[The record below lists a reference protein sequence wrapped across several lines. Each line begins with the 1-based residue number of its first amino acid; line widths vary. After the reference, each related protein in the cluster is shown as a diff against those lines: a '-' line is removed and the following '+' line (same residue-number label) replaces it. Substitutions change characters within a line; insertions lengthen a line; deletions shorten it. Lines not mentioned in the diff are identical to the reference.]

1 MSVNSY
7 TVTENEPN
15 MNNFFLII
23 VALLLVALNG
33 FFVAAE
39 FGLVKLRQTR
49 IREIAKTRGWRGRIL
64 AKVHTKLDAY
74 LSACQL
80 GITLASLGLGWVGE
94 PAFAGILE
102 PVFDRIGVTTPKLI
116 HGISFAFA
124 FSIISFLHIVV
135 GELAPKSLAIRN
147 PEKIGLWSAAPLYG
161 FYWLMYPAIWLLNS
175 SANLV
180 LRLFGLGNV
189 HGHDAHY
196 SADELKLILRGNDPD
211 DRFTRDEWNIL
222 AKSLD
227 FSELEV
233 SDLMRPINEIAALH
247 RSRSL
252 RQNLQTVSQKRFSR
266 YPYFDTN
273 GVDVL
278 GVIHLKDLFFA
289 QQEGKAIEDLHK
301 YLRPIQYI
309 SPDTPVLELFRH
321 FRMGAAH
328 FAIIGQKGQ
337 KPQGFI
343 TLDNLLSAIVGEIR
357 DEFRQNDNDWTR
369 LDHGT
374 LIVNGSLPI
383 FSLERI
389 LGIDVENEELEL
401 EDEVSIGGLIMS
413 KLCDIPVEGQKI
425 EFNQFDIVVKKM
437 NGPRTIFVQIYPNKI
452 SDL

>member
-1 MSVNSY
+1 
-7 TVTENEPN
+7 
-15 MNNFFLII
+15 MNNLFLII

-49 IREIAKTRGWRGRIL
+49 IREIAKTRGWRGLIL
-64 AKVHTKLDAY
+64 AKVHSKLDAY

-94 PAFAGILE
+94 PAFASLLE
-102 PVFDRIGVTTPKLI
+102 PVFGRLGVTSPELI
-116 HGISFAFA
+116 HGISFACA
-124 FSIISFLHIVV
+124 FTIISFLHIVV
-135 GELAPKSLAIRN
+135 GELAPKSMAIRN
-147 PEKIGLWSAAPLYG
+147 PEQIGLWSAAPLYG

-180 LRLFGLGNV
+180 LRLFCLGNV

-196 SADELKLILRGNDPD
+196 SADELKLILRGNYPD

-222 AKSLD
+222 AKTLD

-233 SDLMRPINEIAALH
+233 SDLMRPIHEIVALH
-247 RSRSL
+247 RSKSL
-252 RQNLQTVSQKRFSR
+252 QANLKTVYEKRFSR

-273 GVDVL
+273 DIDVL

-289 QQEGKAIEDLHK
+289 QQEGKTIEDLHK
-301 YLRPIQYI
+301 YLRPVQYI
-309 SPDTPVLELFRH
+309 SPDTSALELFRH
-321 FRMGAAH
+321 FRMGVAH
-328 FAIIGQKGQ
+328 FAVIGQKGQ

-343 TLDNLLSAIVGEIR
+343 TLDNLLSAMVGEIR
-357 DEFRQNDNDWTR
+357 DEFRQTNNDWTR
-369 LDHGT
+369 LDDGT
-374 LIVNGSLPI
+374 LIVKGSLPI

-389 LGIDVENEELEL
+389 LGIDVENEELDL

-413 KLCDIPVEGQKI
+413 KLQDIPIEGQKI

-437 NGPRTIFVQIYPNKI
+437 NGPRTIFVQIYPDKI

>member
-1 MSVNSY
+1 MANIF
-7 TVTENEPN
+7 P
-15 MNNFFLII
+15 II
-23 VALLLVALNG
+23 AALLLVALNG
-33 FFVAAE
+33 FFVASE

-49 IREIAKTRGWRGRIL
+49 IRAIIKTHGWRGRIL
-64 AKVHTKLDAY
+64 GKIHAKLDAY

-80 GITLASLGLGWVGE
+80 GITLASLGLGWIGE
-94 PAFAGILE
+94 PAFASLLE
-102 PVFDRIGVTTPKLI
+102 PVFSRISISSPEII

-124 FSIISFLHIVV
+124 FSMISFLHIVV

-147 PEKIGLWSAAPLYG
+147 PEQIGLWSAAPLYG

-180 LRLFGLGNV
+180 LRLFCLGNV

-196 SADELKLILRGNDPD
+196 SADELKLILRGNNQD
-211 DRFTRDEWNIL
+211 DRFTREEWNIL
-222 AKSLD
+222 AKTLD

-233 SDLMRPINEIAALH
+233 SDLMRPIHEMVALH

-252 RQNLQTVSQKRFSR
+252 QENLKTVYHQRFSR

-289 QQEGKAIEDLHK
+289 QQEGKTIEDLAT
-301 YLRPIQYI
+301 YLRPVQYI
-309 SPDTPVLELFRH
+309 SAHTAALKLFRH

-328 FAIIGQKGQ
+328 FAVIGQKGQ
-337 KPQGFI
+337 KPEGFI
-343 TLDNLLSAIVGEIR
+343 TLDNLLSAMVGEIR
-357 DEFRQNDNDWTR
+357 DEFRQNNNDWTR
-369 LDHGT
+369 LDDGT
-374 LIVNGSLPI
+374 LIGKGSLPI

-401 EDEVSIGGLIMS
+401 EDEVSIGGLIMA
-413 KLCDIPVEGQKI
+413 KLRDIPAEGQKI
-425 EFNQFDIVVKKM
+425 EFNQFDAVVRKM
-437 NGPRTIFVQIYPNKI
+437 NGSRIVFVQIYTNELP
-452 SDL
+452 DLEHH

>member
-1 MSVNSY
+1 
-7 TVTENEPN
+7 
-15 MNNFFLII
+15 MNNLFLII
-23 VALLLVALNG
+23 VAIVLVALNG

-64 AKVHTKLDAY
+64 AKVHAKLDAY

-94 PAFAGILE
+94 PAFAGLLE
-102 PVFDRIGVTTPKLI
+102 PVFVRFGVTSPELV

-124 FSIISFLHIVV
+124 FTIISFLHIVV
-135 GELAPKSLAIRN
+135 GELAPKSMAIRH
-147 PEKIGLWSAAPLYG
+147 PERIGLMSAAPLYG
-161 FYWLMYPAIWLLNS
+161 FYWLMYPVIWLLNS

-189 HGHDAHY
+189 HSHDAHY
-196 SADELKLILRGNDPD
+196 SADELKLILRGKDQD

-233 SDLMRPINEIAALH
+233 SDLMRPIQEITALH
-247 RSRSL
+247 RSLSL
-252 RQNLQTVSQKRFSR
+252 QANLKTVYAKRFSR

-273 GVDVL
+273 GIDVL

-309 SPDTPVLELFRH
+309 SPDTPALELFRH

-328 FAIIGQKGQ
+328 FAVIGQKGQ
-337 KPQGFI
+337 KPEGFI
-343 TLDNLLSAIVGEIR
+343 TLDNLLSAMVGEIR
-357 DEFRQNDNDWTR
+357 DEFRQNINDWSR
-369 LDHGT
+369 LDDGT
-374 LIVNGSLPI
+374 LLVKGSLPI

-389 LGIDVENEELEL
+389 LGIDIENEELEL

-413 KLCDIPVEGQKI
+413 KLQDIPVEGQKI
-425 EFNQFDIVVKKM
+425 EFHQFDIIVKKM
-437 NGPRTIFVQIYPNKI
+437 NGPRTLLVQVYPDKI
-452 SDL
+452 SDF